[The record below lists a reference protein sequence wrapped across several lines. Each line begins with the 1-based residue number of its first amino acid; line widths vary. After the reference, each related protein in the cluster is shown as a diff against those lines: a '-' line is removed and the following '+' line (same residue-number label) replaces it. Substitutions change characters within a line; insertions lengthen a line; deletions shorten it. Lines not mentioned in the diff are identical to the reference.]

1 MDSGFVVMDRCGLH
15 VPHYT
20 SYRHV
25 NMHCSD
31 MANYIYN
38 SLLMRMIGLA
48 IVLFSGTN
56 LYTDCS
62 DMANYNSLLMRMIG
76 FAIVLFSGTN
86 LYTD

>member
-1 MDSGFVVMDRCGLH
+1 
-15 VPHYT
+15 
-20 SYRHV
+20 
-25 NMHCSD
+25 MHCSD
-31 MANYIYN
+31 MANYK

-76 FAIVLFSGTN
+76 LAIGLLSGTN